1 MHGKLSA
8 EINDQSH
15 RSPVSVLQRDG
26 DPIFSF
32 SASSILWERRGENV
46 NLLGMSHVRQC

>member
-1 MHGKLSA
+1 MHGKLTA

-15 RSPVSVLQRDG
+15 RSLVSVLQLG

-46 NLLGMSHVRQC
+46 DLLGMSHVRQC